1 MKIAVVGIG
10 YVGMAIATFLS
21 QTEEVIAVDIIKE
34 KIDLVNN
41 KKSPIKDNYV
51 EDFLK
56 NKNLNLKATDNYDEA
71 FTDAKYIIICTPTN
85 YDEKTKELNTESVE
99 KIIQK
104 TVDMNLDSSIVIKST
119 IPIGFTENMRKKYH
133 KENIFFC
140 PEFLREGKALY
151 DILYPSRIIIGD
163 KNDYAKEFAEIL
175 VKNTLK
181 KDIKVMYT
189 NSNEA
194 EAIKLFSNTYL
205 AMKVAFFNEL
215 DTYSEQNNMNTKEMI
230 EGIVAD
236 DRIGESC
243 SNPSFGYG
251 GYCLPKD
258 TRQLRANFS
267 EIPEVT
273 EKLITA
279 ICAANH
285 TRKDHIAKMIL
296 NKNPSIVGIHRLI
309 MKSSSDNYRESAIQ
323 GIINRLKSH
332 GVAVVVYEPTLGSK
346 SFNGCIVVK
355 DFNTFKRMSDVI
367 VANRYEKELDDVKE
381 KVYTRDIFNRD

>member
-258 TRQLRANFS
+258 SKQLLKAYNNIPQKLVEAIVDSNTIRKKYIAS
-267 EIPEVT
+267 EINKMEI
-273 EKLITA
+273 KSLGIY
-279 ICAANH
+279 
-285 TRKDHIAKMIL
+285 RLQSKKDA
-296 NKNPSIVGIHRLI
+296 
-309 MKSSSDNYRESAIQ
+309 DNIRESAIRD
-323 GIINRLKSH
+323 IISYLNDSKFDIII
-332 GVAVVVYEPTLGSK
+332 YEPILK
-346 SFNGCIVVK
+346 NQEVLDGCKVEN
-355 DFNTFKRMSDVI
+355 DFEKFINMSDVI
-367 VANRYEKELDDVKE
+367 IANRYDDKIMKYKE
-381 KVYTRDIFNRD
+381 KIYSRDIYQRD

>member
-56 NKNLNLKATDNYDEA
+56 NKNLNLKATDNYEEA

-119 IPIGFTENMRKKYH
+119 IPIGFTEKMRKKYH

-175 VKNTLK
+175 VRNTIK

-215 DTYSEQNNMNTKEMI
+215 DTYSEQNNMNTKEII
-230 EGIVAD
+230 EGVVAD

-258 TRQLRANFS
+258 SKQLLKAYNNIPQKLIEAIVDSNTIRKKYIAS
-267 EIPEVT
+267 EINKMEIKT
-273 EKLITA
+273 LGIYRLQSK
-279 ICAANH
+279 
-285 TRKDHIAKMIL
+285 KDA
-296 NKNPSIVGIHRLI
+296 
-309 MKSSSDNYRESAIQ
+309 DNIRESAIRD
-323 GIINRLKSH
+323 IISYLNDSKFDIII
-332 GVAVVVYEPTLGSK
+332 YEPILK
-346 SFNGCIVVK
+346 NQEVLDGCKVEN
-355 DFNTFKRMSDVI
+355 DFEKFINMSDVI
-367 VANRYEKELDDVKE
+367 IANRYDDKIMKYKE
-381 KVYTRDIFNRD
+381 KIYSRDIYQRD

>member
-21 QTEEVIAVDIIKE
+21 QTEEVVAVDIIKE

-41 KKSPIKDNYV
+41 KKSPIKDDYV

-56 NKNLNLKATDNYDEA
+56 SKNLNLKATDNYDEA

-104 TVDMNLDSSIVIKST
+104 TIDMNIDSSIVIKST
-119 IPIGFTENMRKKYH
+119 IPIGFTENMKKKYH

-163 KNDYAKEFAEIL
+163 KNDYAKEFAEVL
-175 VKNTLK
+175 VKNTIK

-215 DTYSEQNNMNTKEMI
+215 DTYSEQNNMNTKEII
-230 EGIVAD
+230 EGVVAD

-258 TRQLRANFS
+258 SKQLLKAYNNIPQKLIEAIVDSNTIRKKYIAS
-267 EIPEVT
+267 EINKMEIKT
-273 EKLITA
+273 LGIYRLQSK
-279 ICAANH
+279 
-285 TRKDHIAKMIL
+285 KDA
-296 NKNPSIVGIHRLI
+296 
-309 MKSSSDNYRESAIQ
+309 DNIRESAIRD
-323 GIINRLKSH
+323 IISYLNDSKFNIII
-332 GVAVVVYEPTLGSK
+332 YEPILK
-346 SFNGCIVVK
+346 NQEVLDGCKIEN
-355 DFNTFKRMSDVI
+355 DFEKFINMSDVI
-367 VANRYEKELDDVKE
+367 IANRYDDKIMKYKE
-381 KVYTRDIFNRD
+381 KIYSRDIYQRD